1 MNILTIITW
10 LKSYWKI
17 VIKSAIAASIAFL
30 LATSIITHRQNKK
43 LSQELNIAQNNIEAY
58 QGLLDSS
65 QQANNVLQLD
75 FQNLKDQHDIALQRI
90 DSIRNELNI
99 KKNSVKVAATQ
110 TQSLNVIGSKEVKDS
125 VITILND
132 AVYSDS
138 IRFNDQT
145 SVYYTI
151 GKDTVSIGLN
161 IENDQYLFINS
172 VKKYKNKKNFIQRLF
187 TWDFKKVKYDTYV
200 IYNTNDLIKSGEVRV
215 VEAKTK

>member
-1 MNILTIITW
+1 
-10 LKSYWKI
+10 
-17 VIKSAIAASIAFL
+17 
-30 LATSIITHRQNKK
+30 
-43 LSQELNIAQNNIEAY
+43 
-58 QGLLDSS
+58 
-65 QQANNVLQLD
+65 
-75 FQNLKDQHDIALQRI
+75 LQRI